1 MPASLPLPEPPD
13 GILGDLAISEANR
26 LIRAER
32 GRPDARCDRDRPVD
46 CFCVSRPVRGEM
58 LSSDGQHLV
67 GPGRLTPPDESW
79 DPSLGRALYCCGS
92 VMDPR
97 TIAETDEP

>member
-1 MPASLPLPEPPD
+1 M
-13 GILGDLAISEANR
+13 
-26 LIRAER
+26 
-32 GRPDARCDRDRPVD
+32 
-46 CFCVSRPVRGEM
+46 
-58 LSSDGQHLV
+58 SSDGQDLV
-67 GPGRLTPPDESW
+67 DPGRLTPPDESW